1 MYGFDGFD
9 NPLLKVELGV
19 APDLLEGLFG
29 DVVPIFLAQAVDIN
43 IDRGIVVIVV
53 RHVVNVVLYSPD
65 VVLFFQLFLEI

>member
-29 DVVPIFLAQAVDIN
+29 DVIPVFLAQAVDIN